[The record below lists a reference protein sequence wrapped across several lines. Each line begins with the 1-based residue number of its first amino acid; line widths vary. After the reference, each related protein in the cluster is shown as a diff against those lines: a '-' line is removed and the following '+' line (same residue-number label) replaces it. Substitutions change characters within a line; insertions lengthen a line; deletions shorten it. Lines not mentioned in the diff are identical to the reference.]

1 MLVRVCGHSDANRMP
16 TEKSLDAMTD
26 CRDTIV
32 ISRVQ
37 SLLHAVRDRAFQIFM
52 GVSKTAFHSRRAS
65 LSQSL
70 SAPLIPL
77 SGGGEQLVEA
87 AHSRFQ
93 DMYRFGCFAV
103 VRAINC
109 HNTSQNIT
117 EN

>member
-1 MLVRVCGHSDANRMP
+1 LLVRVCGHSDANRMP
-16 TEKSLDAMTD
+16 TEKRLDAMTD
-26 CRDTIV
+26 CRDTMV

-37 SLLHAVRDRAFQIFM
+37 SLLHAVRDSAFQIVM

-87 AHSRFQ
+87 AHSGFQ
-93 DMYRFGCFAV
+93 DMYRVGCSAV
-103 VRAINC
+103 V
-109 HNTSQNIT
+109 
-117 EN
+117 

>member
-1 MLVRVCGHSDANRMP
+1 MP